1 MLKLKEEKRKY
12 KSSGNPESLL
22 PDDEQ
27 ISIENETSNNQSDNT
42 ICSDDSEDQ
51 AFFHGFLDDG
61 RPQEAKSV
69 QNTCKR
75 EQIQSV
81 TGMELH
87 KLQQQNRN
95 SCFFE
100 PEQKQQVKSSS
111 IDDGIFKV
119 PTSPV
124 GRKKVTGDRYMN
136 KSISNAISSLP
147 ISPTKPRK
155 YTERTNNSTD
165 SSPKDVYLHK
175 PITLSYEEIF
185 DLYTKDH
192 EKAPFDIEEIEIEID
207 IEVDKTCTKGI

>member
-81 TGMELH
+81 TGMEPH

-100 PEQKQQVKSSS
+100 PEHKEQVKSNS
-111 IDDGIFKV
+111 INDVIFKV

-124 GRKKVTGDRYMN
+124 GRNKVTGDRYMN
-136 KSISNAISSLP
+136 KSVSNAISSLP
-147 ISPTKPRK
+147 ISPTKQRK
-155 YTERTNNSTD
+155 YAERTNNSND

-175 PITLSYEEIF
+175 PRTLSYEEIF